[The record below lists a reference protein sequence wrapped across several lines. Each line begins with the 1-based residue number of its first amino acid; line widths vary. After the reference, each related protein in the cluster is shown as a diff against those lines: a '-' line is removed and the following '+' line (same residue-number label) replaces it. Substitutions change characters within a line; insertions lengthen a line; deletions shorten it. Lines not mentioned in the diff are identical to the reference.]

1 MTTTIAAKGVPADYS
16 LSTLLSK
23 GSLALS
29 ALARKSW
36 STSFAGATT
45 NGHDGATLVD
55 LSDEAQAQLQQAE
68 ADRTTLLDLP
78 ASFDELVAK
87 RTEDFAK
94 SLVEAFTAE
103 DIPLDEAISLSIDSS
118 GTIHADG
125 PYKKRIE
132 QYFKDN
138 PEAAKEFKAVATL
151 NALRATLEALRL
163 FNEEKKSATTK
174 EQQTQAWDRY
184 TVRSLYIDSLSG
196 LLTLKDGKITSAAM
210 DYARSLSDS
219 SRVGQ
224 ALQRQ
229 STDVLV

>member
-1 MTTTIAAKGVPADYS
+1 MATTIAARGGPADQG
-16 LSTLLSK
+16 LAALLSK
-23 GSLALS
+23 VSLSSS
-29 ALARKSW
+29 ALATTRASAA
-36 STSFAGATT
+36 TNGRDRATT
-45 NGHDGATLVD
+45 VD
-55 LSDEAQAQLQQAE
+55 LSEQAQALLQQAE
-68 ADRTTLLDLP
+68 AEATTLRDLP
-78 ASFDELVAK
+78 DSFDELVAK

-94 SLVEAFTAE
+94 SLVAAFTAE
-103 DIPLDEAISLSIDSS
+103 DIPLDEPISLSIDSS

-174 EQQTQAWDRY
+174 EQQTEAWDRY
-184 TVRSLYIDSLSG
+184 TVRSLYIHSLSG
-196 LLTLKDGKITSAAM
+196 LLTLKDGKITSASM

-219 SRVGQ
+219 SRVGH